1 MTLISMLSGDLKE
14 TGAWKPTPQP
24 RKVGKME
31 IIAVFKNG
39 RDIRFTS
46 AVLDMLKSDSEVEMI
61 YDAETGEIIYE
72 G

>member
-1 MTLISMLSGDLKE
+1 MTLISTASGDLKE
-14 TGAWKPTPQP
+14 TGAWKQTSQP
-24 RKVGKME
+24 RKVDKME

-39 RDIRFTS
+39 REIRFTM
-46 AVLDMLKSDSEVEMI
+46 AVLDMLKSDTEVRMI